1 MLETKF
7 LNYLTGGSKNNYN
20 WIYVFILICAS
31 LFIRAYLVYVSYNL
45 IIPKFIITFSENS
58 NKLLQNYIPLTFWE
72 SLLLIILI
80 SSLIR

>member
-20 WIYVFILICAS
+20 WIYVFILIFVS

-45 IIPKFIITFSENS
+45 IIPKFIMTFSENP
-58 NKLLQNYIPLTFWE
+58 NKLLENYIPLTFWE

>member
-7 LNYLTGGSKNNYN
+7 LNYLIGGSKNNYN
-20 WIYVFILICAS
+20 WIYVFILIFVS

-45 IIPKFIITFSENS
+45 IIPKFIMTFSENP